1 MIYVYLLVFLQKL
14 NFKFYFV
21 MTMIF
26 IMLVFGLVVLTN

>member
-1 MIYVYLLVFLQKL
+1 MLFISLSRKI
-14 NFKFYFV
+14 NFKLYFV